1 MKQLLP
7 LLAALVLIGCHHV
20 FEFHPYD
27 GRFGGATNIN
37 ATNIKKIEQAC
48 NDKDTLR
55 VAFVS
60 DSHGWFSDLRKAVTD
75 INKRTDID
83 FVVHAGDLTDCG
95 TTREFERTR
104 DIMNDLKVPYVAMI
118 GNHDFLGTG
127 NQIYAAMF
135 GPVDFVLIAARVKFL
150 FLNTNAVEYD
160 YLAAVPNFDLME
172 EQITERDEDFDRTV
186 VCMHARPYCEQFNNN
201 VAKAFGHYMGLFK
214 GIVCAV
220 SGHNHR
226 LERDDIYGNGI
237 IYYGLDTVS
246 HGNYSIFTFTPSGY
260 EYEVVAY

>member
-127 NQIYAAMF
+127 NQIYEAMF

-150 FLNTNAVEYD
+150 FLNTNAVEY
-160 YLAAVPNFDLME
+160 
-172 EQITERDEDFDRTV
+172 
-186 VCMHARPYCEQFNNN
+186 RPHGR
-201 VAKAFGHYMGLFK
+201 AHYG
-214 GIVCAV
+214 A
-220 SGHNHR
+220 
-226 LERDDIYGNGI
+226 
-237 IYYGLDTVS
+237 
-246 HGNYSIFTFTPSGY
+246 
-260 EYEVVAY
+260 